1 MKKNKKFLA
10 GALVIPGLVIALAG
24 CSATGS
30 VGTDAGGEVQ
40 AQTESA
46 TEAAKATE
54 IQTSQAAQQDT
65 GSGKNTAVSVAEV
78 PEGFSE
84 RDFDTSYSDAKTV
97 ELSANGAKTDAA
109 GVTVDGNTVTF
120 TQEGAYLLKGDLAG
134 QIVVDLPGESDK
146 VQLVLDGV
154 NVTNSSSA
162 GIYVKNADKVFV
174 TTTEGSE
181 NNISVTGGFVQTDDN
196 NVDGAIYSK
205 DDIVFN
211 GAGAL
216 KVSCVSG
223 HGIVSK
229 NDLKI
234 TSGTYEITSG
244 SKALQGKDMVGI
256 AGGAV
261 TLTAGTDGI
270 DSVNVAFYGG
280 DTNITAGDEGIN
292 SDVTDENAE
301 PKVLLAGGNIKI
313 ESDDDGIQTTGGAE
327 LAGANVTVTAGGG
340 SVNAAEHFDD
350 VAFGQMGG
358 WAGRGQGGPQF
369 GGEPDSM
376 GEINYDTDDDETT
389 DDGSKNKG
397 IKANNIMLR
406 SGSMTIDSQDDAIHA
421 DGDIT
426 AEGGTYEINAGDDG
440 LHADAT
446 LTING
451 GAFTIEAWEGLEATV
466 VTVNDGDILISA
478 KDDGINAVQKVS
490 SLSPGIEING
500 GSVGITM
507 AQGDT
512 DALDS
517 NGGLAIRGGAVDI
530 KAQSPFDYDGEGVLG
545 GGSVKV
551 NGEQI
556 TELYTQL
563 MGGSPGGVRRQ

>member
-24 CSATGS
+24 CSATG
-30 VGTDAGGEVQ
+30 GDKGEIQ
-40 AQTESA
+40 AQAESTTESA
-46 TEAAKATE
+46 NGTET
-54 IQTSQAAQQDT
+54 QTSQAAKQDT

-134 QIVVDLPGESDK
+134 QIVVDLPGENDK
-146 VQLVLDGV
+146 VQLALDGV
-154 NVTNSSSA
+154 NITNSGSA

-174 TTTEGSE
+174 TTTSGSE
-181 NNISVTGGFVQTDDN
+181 NSVSVTGEFVQTDDN

-211 GAGAL
+211 GDGTL
-216 KVSCVSG
+216 KVSSENG

-234 TSGTYEITSG
+234 TSGSYEITSG

-270 DSVNVAFYGG
+270 DSVNVYVYGG

-292 SDVTDENAE
+292 SDVTDENTE
-301 PKVLLAGGNIKI
+301 PKVLLAGGTVKI
-313 ESDDDGIQTTGGAE
+313 DSGDDGIQTTGGAE

-466 VTVNDGDILISA
+466 VTVNDGDIFISA

-563 MGGSPGGVRRQ
+563 MGGNSGGMRRQ